1 MDLLSENMK
10 TETKAGCSHRLDNHQ
25 EMIYQTQSNILEQ
38 SLRLE
43 TATLISSLSTIFFTM
58 YNKHV
63 EKLG

>member
-10 TETKAGCSHRLDNHQ
+10 TETKAGCSRRLDNHQ

-43 TATLISSLSTIFFTM
+43 TATLISLSTIFF
-58 YNKHV
+58 YNV
-63 EKLG
+63 